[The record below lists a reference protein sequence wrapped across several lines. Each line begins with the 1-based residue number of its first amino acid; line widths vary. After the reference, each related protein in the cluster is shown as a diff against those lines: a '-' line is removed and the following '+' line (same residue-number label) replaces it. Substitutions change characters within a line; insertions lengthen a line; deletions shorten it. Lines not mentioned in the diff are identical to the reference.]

1 MRTKEAYLKMISLRN
16 IGKVLELDDNYVRV
30 HRTEVKKGKY
40 PSIDK
45 MEERL
50 NKAGYRKLLE
60 AAWCSNPPVPPSG
73 KSMQDLI
80 SEEQIKAGIKQ
91 LDEMRELFEM
101 ALRDVKNKS
110 DFNKSKK
117 LIN

>member
-50 NKAGYRKLLE
+50 NKAGYRKLIE
-60 AAWCSNPPVPPSG
+60 ASWCEPPPTPPPG
-73 KSMQDLI
+73 KTIYDLV
-80 SEEQIKAGIKQ
+80 SEEELKAGLMQVEQMK
-91 LDEMRELFEM
+91 LMFEVALAELLKM
-101 ALRDVKNKS
+101 KGK
-110 DFNKSKK
+110 KSKK
-117 LIN
+117 EFLN